1 MAPEEILLT
10 VAEIAIA
17 IIGFAGIVTALRGE
31 TSESA
36 GSLHR
41 LRLRIMVEGSAS
53 VMLLAFLPLL
63 LSGLF
68 EGSSVWA
75 VASGVLAVSSPVYVY
90 SVIVRQRRIF
100 GGKTLEETL
109 LFDSFLV
116 FLAAVVEVILIF
128 NTLGL
133 FFEPKFEV
141 YLLGVL
147 LPLAA
152 AVAMFVRA
160 IFSATDE

>member
-1 MAPEEILLT
+1 MAPEEILMT

-17 IIGFAGIVTALRGE
+17 IIGFAGIVAALRSE

-41 LRLRIMVEGSAS
+41 LRLRLMVEGSAS
-53 VMLLAFLPLL
+53 VMLFAFLPFL

-68 EGSSVWA
+68 TGSTVWA
-75 VASGVLAVSSPVYVY
+75 VGSGVIAISSPVHVY
-90 SVIVRQRRIF
+90 SVFVRQRRIF
-100 GGKTLEETL
+100 DGKTLEETL
-109 LFDSFLV
+109 LFDSFLAFV
-116 FLAAVVEVILIF
+116 AAIVEAILIF
-128 NTLGL
+128 NTFGL
-133 FFEPKFEV
+133 LFEPSFEA

-147 LPLAA
+147 LPLAV